1 MNHTHT
7 AILTGGSRVTIK
19 ARKTANARNL
29 MLGTAI
35 VGLLALPA
43 MAQAAEVKL
52 SDALNRFA
60 SDANVEVL
68 FSSDVGETRIVEEIS
83 YSGDAGNDLDK
94 LLEDTG
100 LRFEEPR
107 PGVFIVALLEEPK
120 APAGRSRVDE
130 TVRTSPKIQ
139 RTIDP
144 SISDSR
150 EAQAQPTATPEPDF
164 EPVFDLEAPTGV
176 ITGQVIDSF
185 TGQPLAGAIV
195 IIEGSGRTSSTD
207 TRGFY
212 RIPAAPAGSY
222 ALSVNYLGA
231 EFQSRRIDVVSGA
244 ATTQNFSL
252 GNETGEIVV
261 YGNKSSLQQ
270 ALNLQRAA
278 DNSATVVSSDLMGSF
293 PAETIAEALRRV
305 SGVTFSRDA
314 ATGEG
319 DRISVR
325 GFNDQAINIQLNGVD
340 LQGTGIDR
348 GVDLSGFL
356 TDNIKQV
363 TIQKSLLPSQEA
375 SGSGGLVEIETRS
388 GLDYGE
394 KYLSVGVEREQ
405 GFAGGFGDEY
415 QVSATAAYQLS
426 DDFGVSGT
434 IQYRDT
440 NSQNYDVSILQ
451 SLPNV
456 LPSGSIFL
464 SRVPESFNFPFDS
477 EFSSPLVRGGNFFS
491 RQRDESNLTMSVNA
505 AYDWGNHTRLR
516 FDVQNIQ
523 ADTAFS
529 TSRSTLASSTRS
541 LDLEVPE
548 LGGEVRRRTLI
559 GGIAPSLGL
568 IDSSEDLETTT
579 LSFRGETDTNDWEF
593 DYKIGFSRTVKERSN
608 DTLVFSGPSSTDVAN
623 LFNPSANTFFTR
635 AGDTRTYL
643 TDGAVNFTPNG
654 VPLLA
659 LSDAGNASI
668 SNASNYEALIA
679 SRANAVD
686 QSDAFVLEFDAR
698 KYFNNTVLEYIELGG
713 KFDDRERD
721 NSDDILSTT
730 NISAFQSYVRRFGL
744 AIPLSE
750 LGASQFD
757 VTNLSNIGVSQSN
770 VPFLSAGSASDMID
784 IIANNVVDDPS
795 TPENEAR
802 YTSTDRTADPIG
814 QSGAIAPAKV
824 TEKIYAGWLET
835 KAVIGDF
842 DFIGGVRYQK
852 EERQGSVLSAPIIRV
867 APGFGGFEPRE
878 TFVAAGLVAFT
889 GTETRQ
895 ETWTPSVI
903 ANYRPSDDVVV
914 RGAYFRSTIHPSI
927 DKIARPTSIVLNVVA
942 GQQDGQIREANPDL
956 IPSTTDNFDLD
967 FSYYFKDNP
976 GLIRLGL
983 FYKKISNNFTQTIA
997 VSEDGGE
1004 SVRQRILDELSA
1016 LNAIDPNLLNLP
1028 EGGTYTVLRPVNGE
1042 GGDIY
1047 GFEAELIRQIDFLPE
1062 SMPSFIENFSVLGNI
1077 TYTKSDFEEFEQAR
1091 NDAGDII
1098 SLDLE
1103 VPLKRQ
1109 SEWSGNASLRYDD
1122 GPFSGSVIYTYQSLS
1137 ATNFDEFNLNNLIP
1151 SFDTLDMR
1159 VSYTLEGEGKRPRI
1173 IFFAEGDDLLT
1184 GAHEADL
1191 RSGIGSAFGN
1201 GDADFF
1207 FPTLLQ
1213 FGGGRRFT
1221 IGARMVF

>member
-1 MNHTHT
+1 MDHTT
-7 AILTGGSRVTIK
+7 TSTLTGGSQMRV
-19 ARKTANARNL
+19 RKL
-29 MLGTAI
+29 MLGTAM
-35 VGLLALPA
+35 VSLFALPA

-52 SDALNRFA
+52 ADALNRFA
-60 SDANVEVL
+60 SEADVEVL
-68 FSSDVGETRIVEEIS
+68 FSSDVGETKITDHVT
-83 YSGDAGNDLDK
+83 YSGDAGNDLDS

-107 PGVFIVALLEEPK
+107 PGVFIVALLEAPK
-120 APAGRSRVDE
+120 VPSAQGRLDEAIRTAPVITRADKLSAPD
-130 TVRTSPKIQ
+130 T
-139 RTIDP
+139 
-144 SISDSR
+144 R
-150 EAQAQPTATPEPDF
+150 EAQAQPTSTPAP
-164 EPVFDLEAPTGV
+164 DLEPAFNLDAPTGV
-176 ITGQVIDSF
+176 ITGQVVDSF
-185 TGQPLAGAIV
+185 SGQPLAGAFV
-195 IIEGSGRTSSTD
+195 VIEGLGRATSTD

-222 ALSVNYLGA
+222 SLSVNYIGA
-231 EFQSRRIDVVSGA
+231 TFKSQRVTVESGGDVEV
-244 ATTQNFSL
+244 NFSL
-252 GNETGEIVV
+252 SNSVDDQIVV

-278 DNSATVVSSDLMGSF
+278 DNSATVVSSDLMGGF

-356 TDNIKQV
+356 TDNIKQI
-363 TIQKSLLPSQEA
+363 TIQKSLLPSLEA
-375 SGSGGLVEIETRS
+375 TGSGGLVEIETRS

-394 KYLSVGVEREQ
+394 KYLSIGAETEQ

-415 QVSATAAYQLS
+415 QLSATAAYQLTEN
-426 DDFGVSGT
+426 FGVSGT
-434 IQYRDT
+434 VQYRDT

-451 SLPNV
+451 TLPNV
-456 LPSGSIFL
+456 LPAGSIFL
-464 SRVPESFNFPFDS
+464 SRVPESFNFPFDP
-477 EFSSPLVRGGNFFS
+477 EFSNPLLRGGNYFS

-516 FDVQNIQ
+516 FDVQNIS

-529 TSRSTLASSTRS
+529 TSRTTLNSSSRA
-541 LDLEVPE
+541 LDLEIPE

-559 GGIAPSLGL
+559 GGIAPTLGL
-568 IDSSEDLETTT
+568 VDSEENLETTT
-579 LSFRGETDTNDWEF
+579 ISFRGETDLNDWEF
-593 DYKIGFSRTVKERSN
+593 DYKIGFSRSEKQRLN
-608 DTLVFSGPSSTDVAN
+608 DSLSFSGPSSIDVAS
-623 LFNPSANTFFTR
+623 LFNPSADTFFTR

-643 TDGAVNFTPNG
+643 TDGAVNLTSNG

-659 LSDAGNASI
+659 LSDVGNARI
-668 SNASNYEALIA
+668 SDAANYSATVA
-679 SRANAVD
+679 TRADAVD
-686 QSDAFVLEFDAR
+686 RSDAFVLEFDAR
-698 KYFNNTVLEYIELGG
+698 KYFNKTAIEYIELGG

-721 NSDDILSTT
+721 NSDDALSTT
-730 NISAFQSYVRRFGL
+730 NVNAFQSYIRRSGL
-744 AIPLSE
+744 QLSLSE
-750 LGASQFD
+750 LGASQFN
-757 VTNLSNIGVSQSN
+757 VSNLSNIGVSQSN

-802 YTSTDRTADPIG
+802 YTFTNRDADPIT
-814 QSGAIAPAKV
+814 QSGAIAPAKI
-824 TEKIYAGWLET
+824 TESIYAGWLQT
-835 KAVIGDF
+835 KAVVGDF
-842 DFIGGVRYQK
+842 DLVGGVRYQR
-852 EERQGSVLSAPIIRV
+852 EERQGRLLSAPVIRV
-867 APGFGGFEPRE
+867 ANGFGGFEPRE
-878 TFVAAGLVAFT
+878 TFVSAGLVTFT

-895 ETWTPSVI
+895 ETWTPSLI
-903 ANYRPSDDVVV
+903 ANYRPSDEVVV
-914 RGAYFRSTIHPSI
+914 RGTYFRSTIHPSI
-927 DKIARPTSIVLNVVA
+927 DKIARPTSIVLDVVP
-942 GQQDGQIREANPDL
+942 GQENGQIREANPDL
-956 IPSTTDNFDLD
+956 NPSKSDNFELDL
-967 FSYYFKDNP
+967 SYFFKDNP

-983 FYKKISNNFTQTIA
+983 FYKKISNNFTQTIQLTG
-997 VSEDGGE
+997 DGGE

-1016 LNAIDPNLLNLP
+1016 LGAIDPNLLNLP
-1028 EGGTYTVLRPVNGE
+1028 EGGTYTVQRPVNGE
-1042 GGDIY
+1042 GGNIY
-1047 GFEAELIRQIDFLPE
+1047 GFEAELIREIDFLPE

-1091 NDAGDII
+1091 NDDGDII
-1098 SLDLE
+1098 TINLE
-1103 VPLKRQ
+1103 RPLKRQ

-1137 ATNFDEFNLNNLIP
+1137 ATDFDEFNLNNIIP

-1159 VSYTLEGEGKRPRI
+1159 LSYTLEGEGKRPRI

-1191 RSGIGSAFGN
+1191 RSGVGSALGD
-1201 GDADFF
+1201 GDADYF
-1207 FPTLLQ
+1207 FPTQLQ
-1213 FGGGRRFT
+1213 FNGGRRFT
-1221 IGARMVF
+1221 VGARMTF